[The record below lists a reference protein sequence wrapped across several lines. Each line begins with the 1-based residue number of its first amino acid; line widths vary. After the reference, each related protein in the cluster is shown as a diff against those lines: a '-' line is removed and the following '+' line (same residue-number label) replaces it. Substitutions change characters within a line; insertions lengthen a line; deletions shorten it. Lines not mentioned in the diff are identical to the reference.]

1 MDVPNIYL
9 KLFEIGISN
18 AVCGCILGWWR
29 VVYYLPVAVTLNL
42 TSDLVFFCNNC
53 IWSISLILLEIGT
66 PNLLCEGIFGW

>member
-18 AVCGCILGWWR
+18 AVCECILGWWR

-42 TSDLVFFCNNC
+42 TSDLVFFVV
-53 IWSISLILLEIGT
+53 IIVSGAYLLYY
-66 PNLLCEGIFGW
+66 LR